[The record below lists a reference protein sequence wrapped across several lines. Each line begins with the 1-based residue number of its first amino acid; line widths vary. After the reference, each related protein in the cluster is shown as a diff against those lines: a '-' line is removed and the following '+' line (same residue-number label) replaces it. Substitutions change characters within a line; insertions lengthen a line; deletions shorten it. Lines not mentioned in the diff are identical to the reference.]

1 MRGVKLECNL
11 NFEQHVK
18 YIQNIITT
26 KIRTLLHLRN
36 FLPAKTSLLVYKTTI
51 LPHMDYAALVW
62 GSAGV
67 TVLDELQD
75 MQTKTLE
82 RLLQLKGLDDV
93 TLHYKAN
100 MQFLDCGRKEP
111 LLITLIKTHW

>member
-1 MRGVKLECNL
+1 
-11 NFEQHVK
+11 
-18 YIQNIITT
+18 
-26 KIRTLLHLRN
+26 
-36 FLPAKTSLLVYKTTI
+36 
-51 LPHMDYAALVW
+51 MDYAALVW

-100 MQFLDCGRKEP
+100 MQFLDCRRKEQ
-111 LLITLIKTHW
+111 LLITLFNGIGARSGTFFKCSYYIQGP

>member
-62 GSAGV
+62 GSAGM
-67 TVLDELQD
+67 TVPDELQD

-111 LLITLIKTHW
+111 LLITLFNTHW